1 MPTSPRQELSA
12 LLRLAGPLVAA
23 QLAHVL
29 MVFTDTVMMGL
40 LGPAALAAGALGA
53 ASYNL
58 VSIFC
63 VGVMAAVGNLVAI
76 RHGAGDADGVRHMTQ
91 AGIWIAAGLA
101 LLAGILLWWMAP
113 LLQLAGQQADNI
125 DGAMRF
131 LHSK

>member
-1 MPTSPRQELSA
+1 MSNSTRHELSA

-76 RHGAGDADGVRHMTQ
+76 RHGAGDGDGVRHMTQ
-91 AGIWIAAGLA
+91 AGIWVAAGLA
-101 LLAGILLWWMAP
+101 LLAGILL
-113 LLQLAGQQADNI
+113 
-125 DGAMRF
+125 
-131 LHSK
+131 

>member
-1 MPTSPRQELSA
+1 MSNSTRHELSA

-40 LGPAALAAGALGA
+40 LGPVALAAGALGA

-76 RHGAGDADGVRHMTQ
+76 RTAPAMTT
-91 AGIWIAAGLA
+91 ACGT
-101 LLAGILLWWMAP
+101 
-113 LLQLAGQQADNI
+113 
-125 DGAMRF
+125 
-131 LHSK
+131 